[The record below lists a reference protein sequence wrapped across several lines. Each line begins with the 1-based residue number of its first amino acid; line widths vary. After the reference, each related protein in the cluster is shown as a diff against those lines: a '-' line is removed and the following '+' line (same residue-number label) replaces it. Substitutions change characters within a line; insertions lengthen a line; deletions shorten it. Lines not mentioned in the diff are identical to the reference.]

1 MEVKLTACPSHQASL
16 TLTAE
21 WGTDRTHGAG
31 GWRSAEGLLTW
42 TGHLT
47 RGKPRPTD
55 ASPAELP
62 GALLRTCTGLTL
74 TGLNLHLAET
84 NDEDRLLIYELHF
97 WRSRRLIHMLEQ
109 GPFLVVFLYIQFD
122 FIITPTGSLLS

>member
-1 MEVKLTACPSHQASL
+1 MEVKLPACPSHQASL

-21 WGTDRTHGAG
+21 WGPDRTHGVG

-47 RGKPRPTD
+47 RGKPRPAD

-74 TGLNLHLAET
+74 TGLSLHLAET
-84 NDEDRLLIYELHF
+84 NDSDCLLIYELHF
-97 WRSRRLIHMLEQ
+97 
-109 GPFLVVFLYIQFD
+109 
-122 FIITPTGSLLS
+122 